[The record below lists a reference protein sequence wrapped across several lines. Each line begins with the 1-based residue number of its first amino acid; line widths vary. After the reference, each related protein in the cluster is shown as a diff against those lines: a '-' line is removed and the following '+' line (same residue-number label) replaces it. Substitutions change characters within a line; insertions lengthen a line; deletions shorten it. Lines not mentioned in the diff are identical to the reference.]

1 MRQFKN
7 TKKITE
13 RNNISVNN
21 YLKEVNRYPMATV
34 DEEVTLAQR
43 IRQGGKEADKARKRL
58 VEANLRFVI
67 SVANQYHQPNM
78 DLSDLISEGNI
89 GLIKAAELF
98 DETRGFKFISYAVWW
113 IRQSIS
119 SAICENGRAIR
130 LPLNQ
135 QALLNKY
142 FILMNKTIQKDQREP
157 TPAEF
162 AEFAD
167 ISEYKASMLIEQNYK
182 TLSMDAP
189 LSEDTG
195 TSIGD
200 LVSSGSKTD
209 EPLDKESLHQDI
221 AAILNHILTAK
232 EREIIL
238 RSFGIGCKEEGL
250 EDIGVSLGLSRERV
264 RQIIAKLLRAF
275 PENLDEDN
283 SDLIY
288 WFTTYNFLKYPL
300 FKKDGHFRD
309 LTF

>member
-43 IRQGGKEADKARKRL
+43 IRQGGKEADKARQRL
-58 VEANLRFVI
+58 IEANLRFVI

-98 DETRGFKFISYAVWW
+98 DDTRGFKFISYAVWW

-135 QALLNKY
+135 QALLSKY
-142 FILMNKTIQKDQREP
+142 FILMNKTIQKEQREP
-157 TPAEF
+157 TTAEF

-167 ISEYKASMLIEQNYK
+167 ISEYKASMLIEQNHK

-189 LSEDTG
+189 LSEDTE
-195 TSIGD
+195 TSVGD
-200 LVSSGSKTD
+200 LVPSRYRTD
-209 EPLDKESLHQDI
+209 DSLDKESLHQDI

-250 EDIGVSLGLSRERV
+250 EEIGFSLGLSRERV
-264 RQIIAKLLRAF
+264 RQIREKALCKIRRSNKSGILAQYIR
-275 PENLDEDN
+275 
-283 SDLIY
+283 
-288 WFTTYNFLKYPL
+288 
-300 FKKDGHFRD
+300 
-309 LTF
+309 

>member
-98 DETRGFKFISYAVWW
+98 DDTRGFKFISYAVWW

-135 QALLNKY
+135 QALLSKY
-142 FILMNKTIQKDQREP
+142 FILMNKTIQKEQREP
-157 TPAEF
+157 TTAEF

-167 ISEYKASMLIEQNYK
+167 ISEYKASMLIEQNHK

-189 LSEDTG
+189 LSEDTE
-195 TSIGD
+195 TSVGD
-200 LVSSGSKTD
+200 LVPSRYRTD
-209 EPLDKESLHQDI
+209 DSLDKESLHQDI

-250 EDIGVSLGLSRERV
+250 EEIGFSLGLSRERV
-264 RQIIAKLLRAF
+264 RQIREKALCKIRRSNKIGILAQYIR
-275 PENLDEDN
+275 
-283 SDLIY
+283 
-288 WFTTYNFLKYPL
+288 
-300 FKKDGHFRD
+300 
-309 LTF
+309 

>member
-67 SVANQYHQPNM
+67 SVANQYHQHNM

-89 GLIKAAELF
+89 GLIKAAERF

-119 SAICENGRAIR
+119 STIYENGRIIR

-135 QALLNKY
+135 QALLNMY
-142 FILMNKTIQKDQREP
+142 SILLKETMQTEQRKP
-157 TPAEF
+157 TTAEF
-162 AEFAD
+162 AEFAN
-167 ISEYKASMLIEQNYK
+167 ISENKAGILIEQTAK
-182 TLSMDAP
+182 TLSMDDP
-189 LSEDTG
+189 LSEDTD

-200 LVSSGSKTD
+200 FVSSGSKTD
-209 EPLDKESLHQDI
+209 ESLDKESLHQDMT
-221 AAILNHILTAK
+221 AILNHILSAK
-232 EREIIL
+232 EKEIL
-238 RSFGIGCKEEGL
+238 MRSFGINCKEEGL
-250 EDIGVSLGLSRERV
+250 EEIGFAFGLSRERV
-264 RQIIAKLLRAF
+264 RQIREKALCKIRRSNKIGILAQY
-275 PENLDEDN
+275 
-283 SDLIY
+283 I
-288 WFTTYNFLKYPL
+288 
-300 FKKDGHFRD
+300 
-309 LTF
+309 

>member
-21 YLKEVNRYPMATV
+21 YLKDVNRYPMATV
-34 DEEVTLAQR
+34 DEEVILAQR

-98 DETRGFKFISYAVWW
+98 DVTRGFKFISYAVWW

-162 AEFAD
+162 AEYAD

-195 TSIGD
+195 TSVGD
-200 LVSSGSKTD
+200 LVPSRYRTD
-209 EPLDKESLHQDI
+209 DSLDKESLHQDI

-264 RQIIAKLLRAF
+264 RQIREKALRTIRRSNKIGRLAQY
-275 PENLDEDN
+275 
-283 SDLIY
+283 I
-288 WFTTYNFLKYPL
+288 
-300 FKKDGHFRD
+300 
-309 LTF
+309 

>member
-13 RNNISVNN
+13 RSNISVNK
-21 YLKEVNRYPMATV
+21 YLKEVNRYPMVTV
-34 DEEVTLAQR
+34 DEEVILAQK

-89 GLIKAAELF
+89 GLIKVAEFF

-119 SAICENGRAIR
+119 SAICENGRTIR

-195 TSIGD
+195 TSVGD
-200 LVSSGSKTD
+200 LVPSRDRTD
-209 EPLDKESLHQDI
+209 DSLDKESLHQDI

-264 RQIIAKLLRAF
+264 RQIREKALRTIRRSNKIGRLAQY
-275 PENLDEDN
+275 
-283 SDLIY
+283 I
-288 WFTTYNFLKYPL
+288 
-300 FKKDGHFRD
+300 
-309 LTF
+309 

>member
-43 IRQGGKEADKARKRL
+43 IRQGGKEADKARQRL
-58 VEANLRFVI
+58 IEANLRFVI

-98 DETRGFKFISYAVWW
+98 DDTRGFKFISYAVWW

-119 SAICENGRAIR
+119 STIYENGRIIR

-135 QALLNKY
+135 QALLNMY
-142 FILMNKTIQKDQREP
+142 SILLKETMQTEQRKP
-157 TPAEF
+157 TTAEF
-162 AEFAD
+162 AEFVN
-167 ISEYKASMLIEQNYK
+167 ISENKASILIEQTAK
-182 TLSMDAP
+182 TLSMDDP
-189 LSEDTG
+189 LSEDTD

-200 LVSSGSKTD
+200 FVSSGSKTD
-209 EPLDKESLHQDI
+209 ESLDKESLHQDMT
-221 AAILNHILTAK
+221 AILNHILSAK
-232 EREIIL
+232 EKEIL
-238 RSFGIGCKEEGL
+238 MRSFGINCKEEGL
-250 EDIGVSLGLSRERV
+250 EEIGFAFGLSRERV
-264 RQIIAKLLRAF
+264 RQIREKALCKIRRSNKIGILAQY
-275 PENLDEDN
+275 
-283 SDLIY
+283 I
-288 WFTTYNFLKYPL
+288 
-300 FKKDGHFRD
+300 
-309 LTF
+309 

>member
-43 IRQGGKEADKARKRL
+43 IRQGGKEADKARQRL
-58 VEANLRFVI
+58 IEANLRFVI

-98 DETRGFKFISYAVWW
+98 DDTRGFKFISYAVWW

-135 QALLNKY
+135 QALINKY
-142 FILMNKTIQKDQREP
+142 FILMNKTTQKEQREP
-157 TPAEF
+157 TSAEF

-167 ISEYKASMLIEQNYK
+167 ISEHKASMLIEQNYK

-189 LSEDTG
+189 LSEETDT
-195 TSIGD
+195 SVGD
-200 LVSSGSKTD
+200 LVPSHYRTD
-209 EPLDKESLHQDI
+209 DSLDKESLHQDI

-250 EDIGVSLGLSRERV
+250 EEIGVSLGLSRERV
-264 RQIIAKLLRAF
+264 RQIREKALSTIRRSNKIGILAQHIR
-275 PENLDEDN
+275 
-283 SDLIY
+283 
-288 WFTTYNFLKYPL
+288 
-300 FKKDGHFRD
+300 
-309 LTF
+309 

>member
-43 IRQGGKEADKARKRL
+43 IRQGGKEADKARQRL
-58 VEANLRFVI
+58 IEANLRFVI

-98 DETRGFKFISYAVWW
+98 DDTRGFKFISYAVWW

-119 SAICENGRAIR
+119 SAICENGRAIK

-135 QALLNKY
+135 QALLSKY
-142 FILMNKTIQKDQREP
+142 FILMNKTIQKEQREP
-157 TPAEF
+157 TTAEF

-167 ISEYKASMLIEQNYK
+167 ISEYKASMLIEQNHK

-189 LSEDTG
+189 LSEDTE
-195 TSIGD
+195 TSVGD
-200 LVSSGSKTD
+200 LVPSRYRTD
-209 EPLDKESLHQDI
+209 DSLDKESLHQDI

-264 RQIIAKLLRAF
+264 RQIREKALRTIRHSNKIGRLAQY
-275 PENLDEDN
+275 
-283 SDLIY
+283 I
-288 WFTTYNFLKYPL
+288 
-300 FKKDGHFRD
+300 
-309 LTF
+309 

>member
-7 TKKITE
+7 TKNITE
-13 RNNISVNN
+13 RSNISVNK
-21 YLKEVNRYPMATV
+21 YLKEVIRYPMATV
-34 DEEVTLAQR
+34 DEEVILAQK
-43 IRQGGKEADKARKRL
+43 IRQGGKEADKARQRL

-167 ISEYKASMLIEQNYK
+167 ISEYKASMLIEQNHK

-189 LSEDTG
+189 LSEDTE
-195 TSIGD
+195 TSVGD
-200 LVSSGSKTD
+200 LVPSRYRTD
-209 EPLDKESLHQDI
+209 DSLDKESLHQDI

-250 EDIGVSLGLSRERV
+250 EEIGFSLGLSRERV
-264 RQIIAKLLRAF
+264 RQIREKALCKIRRSNKIGILAQYIR
-275 PENLDEDN
+275 
-283 SDLIY
+283 
-288 WFTTYNFLKYPL
+288 
-300 FKKDGHFRD
+300 
-309 LTF
+309 

>member
-43 IRQGGKEADKARKRL
+43 IRQGGKEADKARQRL
-58 VEANLRFVI
+58 IEANLRFVI
-67 SVANQYHQPNM
+67 SVVNQYHQPNM

-98 DETRGFKFISYAVWW
+98 DDTRGFKFISYAVWW

-142 FILMNKTIQKDQREP
+142 FILMNKTIQKEQREP
-157 TPAEF
+157 TTAEF

-167 ISEYKASMLIEQNYK
+167 ISEYKASMLIEQNHK

-189 LSEDTG
+189 LSEDTE
-195 TSIGD
+195 TSVGD
-200 LVSSGSKTD
+200 LVPSRYRTD
-209 EPLDKESLHQDI
+209 DSLDKESLHQDI

-250 EDIGVSLGLSRERV
+250 EEIGFSLGLSRERV
-264 RQIIAKLLRAF
+264 RQIREKALCKIRRSNKIGILAQYIR
-275 PENLDEDN
+275 
-283 SDLIY
+283 
-288 WFTTYNFLKYPL
+288 
-300 FKKDGHFRD
+300 
-309 LTF
+309 

>member
-43 IRQGGKEADKARKRL
+43 IRQGGKEADKARQRL
-58 VEANLRFVI
+58 IEANLRFVI

-98 DETRGFKFISYAVWW
+98 DDTRGFKFISYAVWW

-135 QALLNKY
+135 QALLSKY
-142 FILMNKTIQKDQREP
+142 FILMNKTIQKEQREP
-157 TPAEF
+157 TTAEF

-167 ISEYKASMLIEQNYK
+167 ISEYKASMLIEQNHK

-189 LSEDTG
+189 LSEDTE
-195 TSIGD
+195 TSVGD
-200 LVSSGSKTD
+200 LVPSRYRTD
-209 EPLDKESLHQDI
+209 DSLDKESLHQDI

-250 EDIGVSLGLSRERV
+250 EEIGFSLGLSRERV
-264 RQIIAKLLRAF
+264 RQIREKALCKIRRSNKIGILAQYIR
-275 PENLDEDN
+275 
-283 SDLIY
+283 
-288 WFTTYNFLKYPL
+288 
-300 FKKDGHFRD
+300 
-309 LTF
+309 

>member
-43 IRQGGKEADKARKRL
+43 IRHGGKEADKARKRL

-189 LSEDTG
+189 LSEDTD
-195 TSIGD
+195 TSVGD
-200 LVSSGSKTD
+200 LVPSRYRTD
-209 EPLDKESLHQDI
+209 DSLDKESLHQDI

-264 RQIIAKLLRAF
+264 RQIREKALRTIRRSNKIGRLAQY
-275 PENLDEDN
+275 
-283 SDLIY
+283 I
-288 WFTTYNFLKYPL
+288 
-300 FKKDGHFRD
+300 
-309 LTF
+309 

>member
-7 TKKITE
+7 VKNITE
-13 RNNISVNN
+13 RSNISVNK
-21 YLKEVNRYPMATV
+21 YLKEVSRYPMVTV
-34 DEEVTLAQR
+34 DEEVILAQK
-43 IRQGGKEADKARKRL
+43 IRQGGKEADKARQRL

-67 SVANQYHQPNM
+67 SVANQYHQHNM

-189 LSEDTG
+189 LSEDTD
-195 TSIGD
+195 TSVGD
-200 LVSSGSKTD
+200 LVPSRYRTD
-209 EPLDKESLHQDI
+209 DSLDKESLHQDI

-250 EDIGVSLGLSRERV
+250 EEIGVSLALSRERV
-264 RQIIAKLLRAF
+264 RQIREKALRTIRRSNKIGRLAQY
-275 PENLDEDN
+275 
-283 SDLIY
+283 I
-288 WFTTYNFLKYPL
+288 
-300 FKKDGHFRD
+300 
-309 LTF
+309 

>member
-21 YLKEVNRYPMATV
+21 YLKEVNRYPMVTV
-34 DEEVTLAQR
+34 DEEVILAQK

-119 SAICENGRAIR
+119 SAICENGRTIR

-142 FILMNKTIQKDQREP
+142 FILRNKTIQKDQREP

-189 LSEDTG
+189 LSEDTD
-195 TSIGD
+195 TSVGD
-200 LVSSGSKTD
+200 LVPSPYRTD
-209 EPLDKESLHQDI
+209 DSLDKESLHQDI

-250 EDIGVSLGLSRERV
+250 EEIGLAFGLSRERV
-264 RQIIAKLLRAF
+264 RQIREKALRTIRRSNKIGRLAQY
-275 PENLDEDN
+275 
-283 SDLIY
+283 I
-288 WFTTYNFLKYPL
+288 
-300 FKKDGHFRD
+300 
-309 LTF
+309 

>member
-43 IRQGGKEADKARKRL
+43 IRQGGKEADKARQRL
-58 VEANLRFVI
+58 IEANLRFVI
-67 SVANQYHQPNM
+67 SVVNQYHQPNM

-98 DETRGFKFISYAVWW
+98 DDTRGFKFISYAVWW

-142 FILMNKTIQKDQREP
+142 FILMNKTIQKEQREP
-157 TPAEF
+157 TTAEF

-167 ISEYKASMLIEQNYK
+167 ISEYKASMLIEQNHK

-189 LSEDTG
+189 LSEETE
-195 TSIGD
+195 TSVGD
-200 LVSSGSKTD
+200 LVPSRYRTD
-209 EPLDKESLHQDI
+209 DSLDKESLHQDI

-250 EDIGVSLGLSRERV
+250 EEIGFSLGLSRERV
-264 RQIIAKLLRAF
+264 RQIREKALCKIRRSNKIGILAQYIR
-275 PENLDEDN
+275 
-283 SDLIY
+283 
-288 WFTTYNFLKYPL
+288 
-300 FKKDGHFRD
+300 
-309 LTF
+309 

>member
-1 MRQFKN
+1 MRQFKT
-7 TKKITE
+7 TKNITE
-13 RNNISVNN
+13 RSNISVNN

-98 DETRGFKFISYAVWW
+98 DETRGFKFISYAVWC

-135 QALLNKY
+135 KALLNKY
-142 FILMNKTIQKDQREP
+142 FILMNKTIQNDQREP

-167 ISEYKASMLIEQNYK
+167 ITENKASMLIEQNYK

-189 LSEDTG
+189 LSEDTD
-195 TSIGD
+195 TSVGD
-200 LVSSGSKTD
+200 LVPSPYRTD
-209 EPLDKESLHQDI
+209 DSLDKESLHQDI

-250 EDIGVSLGLSRERV
+250 EEIGVSLGLSRERV
-264 RQIIAKLLRAF
+264 RQIREKALRTIRRSNKIGRLAQY
-275 PENLDEDN
+275 
-283 SDLIY
+283 I
-288 WFTTYNFLKYPL
+288 
-300 FKKDGHFRD
+300 
-309 LTF
+309 

>member
-1 MRQFKN
+1 MKQNKN

-98 DETRGFKFISYAVWW
+98 DDTRGFKFISYAVWW

-119 SAICENGRAIR
+119 SAICENGRAIK

-135 QALLNKY
+135 QALLSKY
-142 FILMNKTIQKDQREP
+142 FILMNKTIQKEQREP
-157 TPAEF
+157 TTAEF

-167 ISEYKASMLIEQNYK
+167 ISEYKASMLIEQNHK

-189 LSEDTG
+189 LSEDTE
-195 TSIGD
+195 TSVGD
-200 LVSSGSKTD
+200 LVPSRYRTD
-209 EPLDKESLHQDI
+209 DSLDKESLHQDI

-250 EDIGVSLGLSRERV
+250 EEIGFSLGLSRERV
-264 RQIIAKLLRAF
+264 RQIREKALCKIRRSNKIGILAQYIR
-275 PENLDEDN
+275 
-283 SDLIY
+283 
-288 WFTTYNFLKYPL
+288 
-300 FKKDGHFRD
+300 
-309 LTF
+309 